1 MAFSCGFFNSYE
13 HDRRYNAEQMSAIFD
28 GVINDGVFESIGN
41 KLFTVP
47 GSGRNVVVQSGK
59 AWFDH
64 TWNVNDGS
72 LTLAIDAADPT
83 QQRIDAVVLETNHN
97 NDTRQNKI
105 YVIKGAVGGS
115 KPSMS
120 TSDPNIKRHPL
131 AYVTVKANATSFLAN
146 DIEIMVGKTETP
158 FVTSVVQQTNIDSL
172 WNGWKADFEGK
183 LVAWKAEFDAWF
195 EDIQS
200 VVSGDVITGL
210 QNQITQLKASIQEV
224 QTGEI
229 KVYTG
234 TAAPSSLTGKNFDF
248 YVKTR

>member
-1 MAFSCGFFNSYE
+1 MAFTCGFFNSYE
-13 HDRRYNAEQMSAIFD
+13 HDRRYNSEQMSAIFD

-41 KLFTVP
+41 KLFTIP
-47 GSGRNVVVQSGK
+47 GVGMNVVVQSGK

-72 LTLAIDAADPT
+72 LTLPIDAADPT
-83 QQRIDAVVLETNHN
+83 QQRIDAIVLETNHN
-97 NDTRQNKI
+97 NDTRKNRI
-105 YVIKGAVGGS
+105 YVFKGIAGS
-115 KPSMS
+115 DKPDLN
-120 TSDPNIKRHPL
+120 TGDPKIKRHPL
-131 AYVTVKANATSFLAN
+131 AYVTVKAGAESFEAN

-158 FVTSVVQQTNIDSL
+158 L

-183 LVAWKAEFDAWF
+183 LVAWRSEFDAWF
-195 EDIQS
+195 DDIQS

-210 QNQITQLKASIQEV
+210 QNQITQLKTSIQEV